1 MGKPARGI
9 RSENRERLEAAILTI
24 ARRHLGEVGGAGLS
38 LRAIARELGMA
49 SSAVYR
55 YVASRDEL
63 LTRLIVESFTALGDA
78 AERAEAA
85 VPGGDVRE
93 RFLATGRAVREWG
106 VAHPFDWALLF
117 GSPVPG
123 YAAPGDRTT
132 PAGTR
137 VQFLL
142 LRILADMAHLGM
154 ATAPNA
160 DGISPAAR
168 ASAAA
173 IADDLGPEIDIAD
186 LAPELL
192 LAGIDAWTLLIAGV
206 SREVFGHLG
215 EIADAEEL
223 YESTLRHALS
233 LVVAAPAP

>member
-9 RSENRERLEAAILTI
+9 RAENRERLEAAILTI
-24 ARRHLGEVGGAGLS
+24 ARRHLGEVGAAGLS

-55 YVASRDEL
+55 YAASRDEL
-63 LTRLIVESFTALGDA
+63 LTRLIVEA

-85 VPGGDVRE
+85 VPRGDVRE

-173 IADDLGPEIDIAD
+173 IADDLGREIDIAD